1 MVVELITVPDNFF
14 TLGLIVRYFYLTA
27 EAFERLRPSPCIVA
41 PPAAIRA
48 RSFSI
53 QDARRDGADRSR
65 VPVYPRRSRSNR
77 SPQMLDRHLENARF
91 QALTRLAHRGAIA
104 ALVIRSAAERAIRV
118 DRSNVRGALSRNACK
133 LSRTIPFPQYRS
145 RAFAAEGRK
154 CTARVY
160 SCGRKRCSSLL

>member
-1 MVVELITVPDNFF
+1 VVVELITVPDNFF
-14 TLGLIVRYFYLTA
+14 TLVAHCQILPIRQP

-104 ALVIRSAAERAIRV
+104 GLVIRSAAERAIRV
-118 DRSNVRGALSRNACK
+118 DRSNVR
-133 LSRTIPFPQYRS
+133 
-145 RAFAAEGRK
+145 
-154 CTARVY
+154 
-160 SCGRKRCSSLL
+160 